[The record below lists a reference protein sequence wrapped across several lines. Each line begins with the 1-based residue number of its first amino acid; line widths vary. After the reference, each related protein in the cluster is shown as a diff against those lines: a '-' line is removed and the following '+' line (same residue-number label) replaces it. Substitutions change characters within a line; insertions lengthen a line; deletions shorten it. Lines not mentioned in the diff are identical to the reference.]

1 MAAHVSFRYKVPVP
15 SYTVPYNGP
24 KLSHH
29 KRVAINNHVT
39 ARRVFA
45 GLSSPASV
53 CPLRGFSIPDSGFLG
68 PWIPVR
74 IPDSTFLVTQIP
86 FFFWLF
92 LQFCIEAS
100 TKLNQSATTGARP
113 SHNQSATRRHVVVHL
128 RGETQR
134 VPLPIFGQRVQ
145 REGELRMRES

>member
-100 TKLNQSATTGARP
+100 TKLNQSATRSTAISQPVSHQEARCGPPQGGNTEGAAAHIWP
-113 SHNQSATRRHVVVHL
+113 ESSA
-128 RGETQR
+128 RGR
-134 VPLPIFGQRVQ
+134 AKN
-145 REGELRMRES
+145 EGER